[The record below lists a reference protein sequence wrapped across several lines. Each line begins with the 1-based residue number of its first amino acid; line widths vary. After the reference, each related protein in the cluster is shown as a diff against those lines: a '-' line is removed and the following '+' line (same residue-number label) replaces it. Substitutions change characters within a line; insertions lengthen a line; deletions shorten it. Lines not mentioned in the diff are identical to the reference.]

1 MKANVN
7 YFLLKG
13 KEVYVNFFYIKQG
26 FQKSRIFLYYTL

>member
-13 KEVYVNFFYIKQG
+13 KEVYVNFFLHKTG
-26 FQKSRIFLYYTL
+26 FPIE